1 MTKITAIAN
10 SNIALTKYWGK
21 RNSELILPHNS
32 STSVTLSGMETTTTI
47 EFSKDYKKDVLILNE
62 KEFSQGSEEFD
73 ELTNF
78 MNVLRAKANSS
89 EKAKIVSNN
98 NFPTAAGFASSAS
111 GYAALAVAGAK
122 AAGLNLDTKELSI
135 LARRGSGSATRSIL
149 GGFNEWTK
157 G

>member
-1 MTKITAIAN
+1 MSSGRKVTAIAN

-21 RNSELILPHNS
+21 RNAELMLPQNS

-47 EFSKDYKKDVLILNE
+47 EFSREYKNDVLVLND
-62 KEFSQGSEEFD
+62 KVFSQGSEEFD
-73 ELTNF
+73 ELVNF
-78 MNVLRAKANSS
+78 LNVLRAKANIS

-122 AAGLNLDTKELSI
+122 AA
-135 LARRGSGSATRSIL
+135 
-149 GGFNEWTK
+149 
-157 G
+157 